1 MKHIKIKYLI
11 FALATFQCASIFSS
25 ASLSTLMQQSTA
37 SLQAAQALFSSS
49 FKPGTP
55 PAPTPVATPMS
66 TKFTN
71 NSSQP
76 LLIQALVNDVKNGD
90 PVTIP
95 YPGSGVVTVPATTG
109 KVTYSITMPSSNPP
123 YAASTAMYNPTAYP
137 NGYTIGAHPS
147 VGIVGDGIT
156 TPPVTPPA
164 PVAAPVSATFYNN
177 AGADMSVQA
186 LINAKPSGSS
196 VTIPFNAATTLTD
209 GSGVAVTVNA
219 LPKDVVTYSV
229 SIPTIAT
236 GTNNPFVLM
245 PNPTAYSYGYQ
256 VNSDGTNVI
265 VGGITTPYPTA
276 AQAAQAKADADAK
289 AKAAQDAAAAKA
301 LADAKTNARNLAIT
315 DKWTIDTTPLSTTF
329 TNNSSQPLLI
339 QALVNG
345 VNSGP
350 GVTIPYPGSGVV
362 TVPPT
367 TGKVTYSITMP
378 SSNPPYA
385 ASTAT
390 YNPTAYPNG
399 YTIGAHPTLGLVGE
413 GITTPNPY
421 KTYSTIFYNT
431 VDHWTWINPIVNDL
445 KGAGVHIPP
454 MGAMAVN
461 ITAFPSDKVMYSIF
475 MDEIHGLNNNQV
487 QLPPS
492 NPSDSKNPIGYQV
505 YVDKHDIKWNILTE
519 TPNLTAATSYNSRSL
534 GRMSSKKA
542 TKKNKRSWAHKT
554 L

>member
-95 YPGSGVVTVPATTG
+95 YPGSGVVTVPA
-109 KVTYSITMPSSNPP
+109 
-123 YAASTAMYNPTAYP
+123 
-137 NGYTIGAHPS
+137 
-147 VGIVGDGIT
+147 
-156 TPPVTPPA
+156 
-164 PVAAPVSATFYNN
+164 
-177 AGADMSVQA
+177 
-186 LINAKPSGSS
+186 
-196 VTIPFNAATTLTD
+196 
-209 GSGVAVTVNA
+209 
-219 LPKDVVTYSV
+219 
-229 SIPTIAT
+229 
-236 GTNNPFVLM
+236 
-245 PNPTAYSYGYQ
+245 
-256 VNSDGTNVI
+256 
-265 VGGITTPYPTA
+265 
-276 AQAAQAKADADAK
+276 
-289 AKAAQDAAAAKA
+289 
-301 LADAKTNARNLAIT
+301 
-315 DKWTIDTTPLSTTF
+315 
-329 TNNSSQPLLI
+329 
-339 QALVNG
+339 
-345 VNSGP
+345 
-350 GVTIPYPGSGVV
+350 
-362 TVPPT
+362 T